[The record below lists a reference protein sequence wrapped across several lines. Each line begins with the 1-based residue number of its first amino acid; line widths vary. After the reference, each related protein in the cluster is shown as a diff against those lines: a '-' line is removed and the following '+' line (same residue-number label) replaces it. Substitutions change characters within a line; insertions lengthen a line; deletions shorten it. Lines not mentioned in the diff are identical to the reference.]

1 MVSNLALLLVVF
13 PNDGVSSMAVKM
25 LKLERKA
32 CSEKVSVTQTSLQ
45 MRGLVMA
52 YDATNQTTA
61 SLLNN
66 KDGGPAL
73 CFVSL
78 WLADHR

>member
-1 MVSNLALLLVVF
+1 MLVRRGQKSLNGFKFGTFIGRF

-52 YDATNQTTA
+52 YDATNQTQR
-61 SLLNN
+61 
-66 KDGGPAL
+66 
-73 CFVSL
+73 
-78 WLADHR
+78 HY